1 MTSSQFW
8 TNDPS
13 ILLNK
18 KQIFELWPTNGMS
31 YEQKMNAMT
40 RLVVV
45 LTILGYFLT
54 YSVKIPIIGIAT
66 IIVLFVLYKL
76 NKPKLTRE
84 MLSEGFTNGYSLE
97 EDSDALVYNSIG
109 KIPNPENLDDFIDY
123 KYQDGTKKNPFSNVL
138 LTEIMDN
145 PERKAAPPSYNPDI
159 EEDITSKVKK
169 SVQFMNPTI
178 TNTSKQLFGDLWDKF
193 NLDQS
198 NRVFFSTANTKIPND
213 QGAFAQFL
221 YNDLKYSGKESTPE
235 GAITRVQDNNRYLLY

>member
-1 MTSSQFW
+1 MSTKTLFW

-18 KQIFELWPTNGMS
+18 NQIFELWPSSGMT
-31 YEQKMNAMT
+31 YEQKLNAMT
-40 RLVVV
+40 RLIVV
-45 LTILGYFLT
+45 LTILGYFFT
-54 YSVKIPIIGIAT
+54 SSMKIPLAGIAT
-66 IIVLFVLYKL
+66 LVVLFVLYNM
-76 NKPKLTRE
+76 NKKKLTKE
-84 MLSEGFTNGYSLE
+84 MLSEGFTDGPE
-97 EDSDALVYNSIG
+97 GVVYNSVG
-109 KIPNPENLDDFIDY
+109 MMPNPQNLEDFIDH

-193 NLDQS
+193 TLDQS
-198 NRVFFSTANTKIPND
+198 NRVFFSTPNTKIPND

-235 GAITRVQDNNRYLLY
+235 GAIARVQDNVRYLLY

>member
-1 MTSSQFW
+1 M
-8 TNDPS
+8 
-13 ILLNK
+13 NK
-18 KQIFELWPTNGMS
+18 S
-31 YEQKMNAMT
+31 
-40 RLVVV
+40 
-45 LTILGYFLT
+45 
-54 YSVKIPIIGIAT
+54 
-66 IIVLFVLYKL
+66 
-76 NKPKLTRE
+76 KLTRE
-84 MLSEGFTNGYSLE
+84 MLSEGFTHGP
-97 EDSDALVYNSIG
+97 DTDALVYNSIG
-109 KIPNPENLDDFIDY
+109 MTPNPENLDDFINN

-145 PERKAAPPSYNPDI
+145 PERRAAPPSYNPDI

-193 NLDQS
+193 TLDQS

-235 GAITRVQDNNRYLLY
+235 GALARVQDNVRYLLY